1 MFDASGL
8 DWTPNRDRNVYV
20 TYSEMS
26 PALKDAIV
34 TRLRIL
40 RNDLGTILVYNNAPF
55 LLNKTHEPESIH
67 FDKRLCR

>member
-1 MFDASGL
+1 MFDASAL
-8 DWTPNRDRNVYV
+8 DWPPNRDRNVYG

-40 RNDLGTILVYNNAPF
+40 RNDLGTILVYNAPF
-55 LLNKTHEPESIH
+55 LLNKTHEPESIL
-67 FDKRLCR
+67 FDKRFCR